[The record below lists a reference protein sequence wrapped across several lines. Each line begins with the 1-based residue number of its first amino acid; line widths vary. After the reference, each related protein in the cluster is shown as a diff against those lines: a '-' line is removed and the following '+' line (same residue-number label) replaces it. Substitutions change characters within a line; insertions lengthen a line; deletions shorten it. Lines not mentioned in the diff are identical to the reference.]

1 MMCVGCITAANAQSS
16 FTQRLQQSKNGEGK
30 ITVTHSQN
38 IDFLVNGKTAA
49 VQKDSSKVVVT
60 TEEAKA
66 LIKNSATRDSS
77 YRSDIIDQTTVVD
90 TSKKVM
96 RGGQKVN
103 GWRVQVYAGG
113 NQRTDRQK
121 AERIGNEIKAQF
133 NNVPVYVHFYSPRGI
148 CRVGNFRTY
157 EEAHQ
162 MLIGLRKMGFSQ
174 ATIVKGKITVHIP
187 IVFPRCR
194 LGSKTHRGRTAGF

>member
-1 MMCVGCITAANAQSS
+1 MEEVRHVRKLVIILMMCVGCITAVNAQSS

-121 AERIGNEIKAQF
+121 AERIGNEIKALFPTQ
-133 NNVPVYVHFYSPRGI
+133 PVYVHFHSPRWI
-148 CRVGNFRTY
+148 CRMGNYRNY
-157 EEAHQ
+157 EDAVQ
-162 MLIGLRKMGFSQ
+162 MLNSVKKAGFNA
-174 ATIVKGKITVHIP
+174 ATIIKEKITVYN
-187 IVFPRCR
+187 
-194 LGSKTHRGRTAGF
+194 

>member
-1 MMCVGCITAANAQSS
+1 MMCVGCITAVNAQSS

-121 AERIGNEIKAQF
+121 AERIGNEIKALFPTQ
-133 NNVPVYVHFYSPRGI
+133 PVYVHFHSPRWI
-148 CRVGNFRTY
+148 CRMGNYRNY
-157 EEAHQ
+157 EDAVQ
-162 MLIGLRKMGFSQ
+162 MLNSVKKAGFNA
-174 ATIVKGKITVHIP
+174 ATIIKEKITVYN
-187 IVFPRCR
+187 
-194 LGSKTHRGRTAGF
+194 

>member
-1 MMCVGCITAANAQSS
+1 MEEVRHVRKLVIILMMCVGCITAANAQSS

-121 AERIGNEIKAQF
+121 AERIGNEIKALFPTQ
-133 NNVPVYVHFYSPRGI
+133 PVYVHFHSPRWI
-148 CRVGNFRTY
+148 CRMGNYRNY
-157 EEAHQ
+157 EDAVQ
-162 MLIGLRKMGFSQ
+162 MLNSVKKAGFNA
-174 ATIVKGKITVHIP
+174 ATIIKEKITVYN
-187 IVFPRCR
+187 
-194 LGSKTHRGRTAGF
+194 